1 MDLLCCTRFHI
12 PLDGLHADGAHGV
25 DRAVVIVAVGQAD
38 QGGPHAGDRLD
49 LVVAG
54 VQVGH
59 HLVGGELGV
68 VGVGVG
74 VVHHLVARV
83 VEGLHRFGV
92 FIHPFPHHEEGG
104 RDLVLAENVDELLG
118 VLVAPGGV
126 EADRNQLLIPLDTV
140 DGQLPGGGGGPHSG
154 GVVDHVEHH
163 RCQTEAGGH
172 SPPLSLDEKDFD
184 LFPFSGHVAALPFI
198 LVWP

>member
-1 MDLLCCTRFHI
+1 MGNIHV
-12 PLDGLHADGAHGV
+12 PLDGLHADGADRVDGV
-25 DRAVVIVAVGQAD
+25 VVIIPIGQAD
-38 QGGPHAGDRLD
+38 QGGPDAGDRLD

-54 VQVGH
+54 VQVGG
-59 HLVGGELGV
+59 HLVGGQLGV

-118 VLVAPGGV
+118 VLVAPG
-126 EADRNQLLIPLDTV
+126 
-140 DGQLPGGGGGPHSG
+140 
-154 GVVDHVEHH
+154 
-163 RCQTEAGGH
+163 
-172 SPPLSLDEKDFD
+172 
-184 LFPFSGHVAALPFI
+184 
-198 LVWP
+198 